1 MNNGFVKLIISFV
14 CAGVVYRICSPI
26 VDLLFDYDYDYFVIA
41 TLIPYG
47 IGLLVGGVVYYFL
60 NRKFPSK
67 EPVEKPEQQQQSTKY
82 LINDPVV
89 LHTENGIV
97 NAFVSKE
104 EDENG
109 QIEIHCLD
117 EYKGELTHTFT
128 HNELDRLTGKI
139 KKPSNT
145 MPMLKSGEPDFM
157 STTPEQGFNYL
168 FKELGLQPTDAQQL
182 ASNKLSAAKDALEEI
197 NRQMPQPGTDITNFV
212 NEKKAWQRKA
222 DEAQKAVD
230 YWTAVINLSKNN

>member
-1 MNNGFVKLIISFV
+1 MNSLYKFLISAACAFVVLFIFSAITAFT
-14 CAGVVYRICSPI
+14 GVRLVQFI
-26 VDLLFDYDYDYFVIA
+26 
-41 TLIPYG
+41 G
-47 IGLLVGGVVYYFL
+47 IGVALSTGKGIYSYLTS
-60 NRKFPSK
+60 KFPQK
-67 EPVEKPEQQQQSTKY
+67 ENPKTVDTYMLNAPVE
-82 LINDPVV
+82 

-117 EYKGELTHTFT
+117 EYKGELIHTFT
-128 HNELDRLTGKI
+128 RKELDRLTGNI
-139 KKPSNT
+139 KMPADT

-168 FKELGLQPTDAQQL
+168 FKEVGLQPTDARQL
-182 ASNKLSAAKDALEEI
+182 ALNKLSAAKDVLEEI

-222 DEAQKAVD
+222 NEAQSIVD
-230 YWTAVINLSKNN
+230 YWTAVIDLSKSNRE

>member
-1 MNNGFVKLIISFV
+1 MNSLYKFLISAACAFVVLFIFSAITAFTEVRLIQFI
-14 CAGVVYRICSPI
+14 
-26 VDLLFDYDYDYFVIA
+26 
-41 TLIPYG
+41 G
-47 IGLLVGGVVYYFL
+47 IGVALSVGKGIYSYL
-60 NRKFPSK
+60 TSKFPQK
-67 EPVEKPEQQQQSTKY
+67 ENPKTIDTYMLNAPVE
-82 LINDPVV
+82 
-89 LHTENGIV
+89 LHTEKGVI

-104 EDENG
+104 EDKDG
-109 QIEIHCLD
+109 LIEIHCLD

-128 HNELDRLTGKI
+128 HNELDRLSGKI

-168 FKELGLQPTDAQQL
+168 FKELGLQPADAQQL
-182 ASNKLSAAKDALEEI
+182 ASNKLSAAKDELEEI

-222 DEAQKAVD
+222 DEAQSIVD